1 MAAFDYVAIDT
12 GGKQRKGTLEGD
24 SARQVRAQLR
34 EKGMTPLSVDETVQK
49 GSKSR
54 SKGGKDSSAS
64 SMEAK
69 TSNYRIS
76 TLDLAIITRQMATLI
91 QAGLPVE
98 EALRAIARQVENA
111 KSQAMMLA
119 IRSRVVEGF
128 SLAKSL
134 EAYPR
139 TFSELFRA
147 TVAAGERSGHLDLVL
162 EQLAEY
168 TETSHETA
176 RKVKGAMIYPIVL
189 ICFSVLI
196 VTGLV
201 MFIVPKMASTLQ
213 SSGQE
218 LPLLTAGLIGLSEFL
233 ASYWWLLI
241 GAIGLLVFMYR
252 KLLERPKMRYLRDKW
267 MLSLPLVGRFVR
279 LVNSARVASTLSILS
294 RSGVPLVEALG
305 ISAQVTTNMPIRD
318 AVTAAT
324 DALREGASLNRSL
337 EKSGYFP
344 PMMIQMIASGESSG
358 ELDTMLGRAARA
370 QEREM
375 DNMITT
381 IIGLFEPLMMVFM
394 GVVVLVIVLAIMM
407 PIFKMQE
414 MVG

>member
-12 GGKQRKGTLEGD
+12 AGKQRKGTLEGD

-49 GSKSR
+49 GNKGSKRKSGE
-54 SKGGKDSSAS
+54 KGGGADG
-64 SMEAK
+64 K
-69 TSNYRIS
+69 TSGYRINS
-76 TLDLAIITRQMATLI
+76 LDLTIVVRQMATLI
-91 QAGLPVE
+91 QAGLPIE
-98 EALRAIARQVENA
+98 EALRAIARQVE
-111 KSQAMMLA
+111 KTKTQAMMLA
-119 IRSRVVEGF
+119 IRSRVVEGY

-168 TETSHETA
+168 TESSHETS

-189 ICFSVLI
+189 VCFSILI

-201 MFIVPKMASTLQ
+201 VFIVPKMAQTLE

-218 LPLLTAGLIGLSEFL
+218 LPALTAGLIALSDFL
-233 ASYWWLLI
+233 AGYWLLVI
-241 GAIGLLVFMYR
+241 GIITIVLVTFG
-252 KLLERPKMRYLRDKW
+252 KLLHRPAFRYAWDRGQLR
-267 MLSLPLVGRFVR
+267 LPLIGRFVR
-279 LVNSARVASTLSILS
+279 LVNSARVANTLSILS
-294 RSGVPLVEALG
+294 RSGVPLVEALS
-305 ISAQVTTNMPIRD
+305 ISAQVTTNVPIRE
-318 AVTAAT
+318 AVLTAT
-324 DALREGASLNRSL
+324 DALREGSSLNRAL
-337 EKSGYFP
+337 EKSGFFP
-344 PMMIQMIASGESSG
+344 PLMVQMIASGESSG
-358 ELDTMLGRAARA
+358 ELDTMLGRAAKA
-370 QEREM
+370 QEREL

-407 PIFKMQE
+407 PIFRMQE

>member
-34 EKGMTPLSVDETVQK
+34 EKGMTPISVDETVQK
-49 GSKSR
+49 GSKR
-54 SKGGKDSSAS
+54 GKGAKDAS
-64 SMEAK
+64 GLGADGK
-69 TSNYRIS
+69 TSNYRIN
-76 TLDLAIITRQMATLI
+76 TLDLAIITRQLATLI
-91 QAGLPVE
+91 QAGLPIE
-98 EALRAIARQVENA
+98 EALRAIARQVEKA

-134 EAYPR
+134 ELYPR

-168 TETSHETA
+168 TETSHETS

-189 ICFSVLI
+189 VCFSILI

-201 MFIVPKMASTLQ
+201 MFIVPKMAATLQ

-218 LPLLTAGLIGLSEFL
+218 LPFLTAALISTSEFL
-233 ASYWWLLI
+233 AGYWWLVI
-241 GAIGLLVFMYR
+241 MIIVGIVFSIR
-252 KLLERPKMRYLRDKW
+252 KLLEQPKMRFMRDKW
-267 MLSLPLVGRFVR
+267 MLRLPLVGRFVR

-305 ISAQVTTNMPIRD
+305 ISAQVTSNMPIRD
-318 AVTAAT
+318 AVTSAT

-370 QEREM
+370 QEREL

-394 GVVVLVIVLAIMM
+394 GGVVLIIVLAIMM

-414 MVG
+414 IVG

>member
-1 MAAFDYVAIDT
+1 MAAFDYVAIDSA
-12 GGKQRKGTLEGD
+12 GKQRKGTLEGD

-49 GSKSR
+49 GNKSR
-54 SKGGKDSSAS
+54 SKGGKDGPSNAVDS
-64 SMEAK
+64 K
-69 TSNYRIS
+69 TSSYRINS
-76 TLDLAIITRQMATLI
+76 LDLAIITRQMATLI
-91 QAGLPVE
+91 QAGLPIE
-98 EALRAIARQVENA
+98 EALRAIARQVEKS

-162 EQLAEY
+162 EQLSEY
-168 TETSHETA
+168 TESSHETS
-176 RKVKGAMIYPIVL
+176 RKIKGAMIYPIVL
-189 ICFSVLI
+189 VCFSILI

-201 MFIVPKMASTLQ
+201 MFIVPKMATTLQ

-218 LPLLTAGLIGLSEFL
+218 LPFLTAALISMSDFL
-233 ASYWWLLI
+233 AGYWWAVI
-241 GAIGLLVFMYR
+241 CAIVGVVYVVR
-252 KLLERPKMRYLRDKW
+252 KLLERPRMRLLRDKW
-267 MLSLPLVGRFVR
+267 LLTLPVIGRFVR
-279 LVNSARVASTLSILS
+279 LVNSSRVANTLSILS

-305 ISAQVTTNMPIRD
+305 ISAQVTTNIPIRD

-324 DALREGASLNRSL
+324 DALREGGSLNRSL

-370 QEREM
+370 QEREL

-394 GVVVLVIVLAIMM
+394 GMVVLVIVLAIMM

>member
-12 GGKQRKGTLEGD
+12 NGKQKKGTLEGD

-49 GSKSR
+49 GSKG
-54 SKGGKDSSAS
+54 KGKSGKDAAGGAES
-64 SMEAK
+64 K
-69 TSNYRIS
+69 VSNYKVNS
-76 TLDLAIITRQMATLI
+76 LDLAVLTRQLATLI

-98 EALRAIARQVENA
+98 EALRAIARQVE
-111 KSQAMMLA
+111 KPKTQSMMIA

-128 SLAKSL
+128 PLATSL

-162 EQLAEY
+162 DQLAEY
-168 TETSHETA
+168 TESSHETS

-189 ICFSVLI
+189 VFFSILI
-196 VTGLV
+196 VVGLV
-201 MFIVPKMASTLQ
+201 VGIVPKMAQTLE

-218 LPLLTAGLIGLSEFL
+218 LPAITAGLIWLSDFL
-233 ASYWWLLI
+233 QAYWWAVLGVI
-241 GAIGLLVFMYR
+241 FVVVYTVKKM
-252 KLLERPKMRYLRDKW
+252 LERPPVRYARDRW
-267 MLSLPLVGRFVR
+267 LLTIPLIGRFVR
-279 LVNSARVASTLSILS
+279 LVNSSRVANTLSILA

-305 ISAQVTTNMPIRD
+305 ISAQVTTNMPIRE
-318 AVTAAT
+318 AVVNAT
-324 DALREGASLNRSL
+324 ENLREGASLNRAL
-337 EKSGYFP
+337 DKSGYFP
-344 PMMIQMIASGESSG
+344 PLMVQMIASGESSG

-370 QEREM
+370 QEREL

-381 IIGLFEPLMMVFM
+381 VIGLFEPLMMVFM
-394 GVVVLVIVLAIMM
+394 GILVLVIVLAIMM
-407 PIFKMQE
+407 PIMRMQDI
-414 MVG
+414 VG

>member
-34 EKGMTPLSVDETVQK
+34 EKGMTPISVDETVQK
-49 GSKSR
+49 GSKR
-54 SKGGKDSSAS
+54 GKGAKEASGLGADS
-64 SMEAK
+64 K
-69 TSNYRIS
+69 TSNYRIN

-91 QAGLPVE
+91 QAGLPIE
-98 EALRAIARQVENA
+98 EALRAIARQVEKA

-134 EAYPR
+134 ELYPR

-168 TETSHETA
+168 TETSHETS

-189 ICFSVLI
+189 VCFSILI

-201 MFIVPKMASTLQ
+201 MFIVPKMATTLQ

-218 LPLLTAGLIGLSEFL
+218 LPFLTAALISTSDFL
-233 ASYWWLLI
+233 AGYWWLVIMVI
-241 GAIGLLVFMYR
+241 GGIVFSIR
-252 KLLERPKMRYLRDKW
+252 KLLEQPKMRFMRDKW
-267 MLSLPLVGRFVR
+267 MLRLPLVGRFVR

-305 ISAQVTTNMPIRD
+305 ISAQVTSNMPIRD
-318 AVTAAT
+318 AVTSAT

-370 QEREM
+370 QEREL

-394 GVVVLVIVLAIMM
+394 GGVVLIIVLAIMM

-414 MVG
+414 IVG